1 MAMAARK
8 LGFGVILIPHSR
20 EKNLSSFLKIQR
32 WNSQRCFAALNMTE
46 NSLWLRLCALGGETD
61 VTIHSN
67 SKMILPLR
75 FPLAACVT
83 AAFASPKR

>member
-8 LGFGVILIPHSR
+8 LGFGLILIPQSR
-20 EKNLSSFLKIQR
+20 EKNLSSFLKIER
-32 WNSQRCFAALNMTE
+32 WSQRCFAALNMTE
-46 NSLWLRLCALGGETD
+46 NSLWLQLCALGGETN

-75 FPLAACVT
+75 LPWAACVT
-83 AAFASPKR
+83 AAFASPRG